1 MFCMNLKD
9 VAKTNQMRW
18 AESSRTLL
26 LAGLAAVLLLH
37 APKAWA
43 EDPNDILII
52 ANQSASASQVS
63 PDVLR
68 DIFLKKRTAW
78 PSGGKVT
85 PVNASPGSDLRK
97 AFREH
102 ILKMTADEE
111 RQYWQDLK
119 IRKGAAEP
127 PVFSQPLRAV
137 FHLKGSVS
145 YVFRSQYKEGV
156 VKVLLVIP
164 ATN

>member
-1 MFCMNLKD
+1 MNLRD
-9 VAKTNQMRW
+9 I
-18 AESSRTLL
+18 AETERKRQRGKGHTLL
-26 LAGLAAVLLLH
+26 LAGIAALIFLH
-37 APKAWA
+37 APKARA

-85 PVNASPGSDLRK
+85 PVNASPGSELRNG
-97 AFREH
+97 FRKQ

-164 ATN
+164 AVK

>member
-1 MFCMNLKD
+1 MKSRD
-9 VAKTNQMRW
+9 VA
-18 AESSRTLL
+18 ESNRICKRIPGRTLL
-26 LAGLAAVLLLH
+26 LAGLATALLLQ
-37 APKAWA
+37 APKIRA
-43 EDPNDILII
+43 EDPSDILII
-52 ANQSASASQVS
+52 ANQSASASQIS

-97 AFREH
+97 AFRDH
-102 ILKMTADEE
+102 ILKMTTNEE
-111 RQYWQDLK
+111 QQYWQDLK

-164 ATN
+164 AVK